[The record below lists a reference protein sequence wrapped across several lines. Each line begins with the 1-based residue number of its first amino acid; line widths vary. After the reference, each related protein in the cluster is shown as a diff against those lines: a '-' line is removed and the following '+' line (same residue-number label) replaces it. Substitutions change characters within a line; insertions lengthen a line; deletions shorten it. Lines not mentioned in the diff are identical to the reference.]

1 MEFSKEALDFISN
14 IGDDQRKILTP
25 VTNNASNFSPG
36 DVLIFTYKMP
46 GAVGKISGEE
56 RVFMV
61 LKGRRGPGVFKST
74 RGNTLVM
81 GVKLDTNR
89 ASIEVIVENLYSK
102 RRKASYYG
110 KIMKSLESLIGKD
123 SFRTY
128 NIQGMGNNLHK
139 VNIRGN

>member
-1 MEFSKEALDFISN
+1 LKFSKEAVDFLSN
-14 IGDDQRKILTP
+14 IGPDMRKIITP
-25 VTNNASNFSPG
+25 ITNNPSSMAPG
-36 DVLIFTYKMP
+36 DILLFTYKMP
-46 GAVGKISGEE
+46 GAVGVTSGEE

-61 LKGRRGPGVFKST
+61 LRGRRGPGIFKST

-89 ASIEVIVENLYSK
+89 ASIQVIIENLYSK

-110 KIMKSLESLIGKD
+110 KIMKALEALIGKD

-139 VNIRGN
+139 VNIRG

>member
-36 DVLIFTYKMP
+36 DILIFTYKMP

-110 KIMKSLESLIGKD
+110 KIMKSLESLIGKE

>member
-1 MEFSKEALDFISN
+1 MEFSKEALEFVSN

-36 DVLIFTYKMP
+36 DILLFTYKMP
-46 GAVGKISGEE
+46 GAVGRTSGEE

-61 LKGRRGPGVFKST
+61 LKGRRGPGIFKST

-89 ASIEVIVENLYSK
+89 ASIEVIVENLYKK

-110 KIMKSLESLIGKD
+110 KIMKSLESLIGKE

-139 VNIRGN
+139 VNIRG